1 MGGDALPGMKL
12 GLDFGSN
19 NLKIYERSK
28 GIVLSELSV
37 VICDKYSMEP
47 VVMGNAASEMLDKL
61 PGSMVSVYPI
71 KDGIIKDYD
80 IAKSMLKKYFDT
92 VCAGRLL
99 KPTVLMCVPSS
110 VSELQKKTLFD
121 LVTDAGA
128 GRACFFEH
136 ALVSALGAGVSLTEP
151 KGTFICDIG
160 ADTTDCAVVTMGNIA
175 VSKSVKVGGNHLT
188 KVIADYI
195 FREHNIEVGA
205 DTADYIKRTVGTAI
219 YRNEELAVIRSG
231 KNRDTGLPVL
241 FEITSSEVYWILKSY
256 MEDILGC
263 IKSVLEIT
271 PPELISDI
279 DDTGIILSGGS
290 SNLYGIDR
298 FIEWSTGIITK
309 RADSPEDCAVLGLG
323 RLMKN
328 KKALEDIGYFYVSP
342 DDDYDDD

>member
-1 MGGDALPGMKL
+1 MKL

-19 NLKIYERSK
+19 NLKIYAQGR

-37 VICDKYSMEP
+37 VVCDRYTKKP
-47 VVMGNAASEMLDKL
+47 IAMGNAAKEMLNKL
-61 PGSMVSVYPI
+61 PSSMTSVYPI
-71 KDGIIKDYD
+71 KDGIVNDY
-80 IAKSMLKKYFDT
+80 ITAKNMLKSYFDS
-92 VCAGRLL
+92 VCAGRLF

-128 GRACFFEH
+128 GKACFFNESL
-136 ALVSALGAGVSLTEP
+136 ASAIGAGVSLTEP

-160 ADTTDCAVVTMGNIA
+160 ADTTDCAVITMGNIA
-175 VSKSVKVGGNHLT
+175 VSKSVRVGGNHLT
-188 KVIADYI
+188 RVISEYI

-205 DTADYIKRTVGTAI
+205 DTADSIKRTVGTAI
-219 YRNEELAVIRSG
+219 YRNEEVAVISSG
-231 KNRDTGLPVL
+231 KNRDTGFPVL
-241 FEITSSEVYWILKSY
+241 FEITSSEVYWVLKSY
-256 MEDILGC
+256 MDEILGC

-271 PPELISDI
+271 PPELIADI
-279 DDTGIILSGGS
+279 DDTGITLSGGS

-309 RADSPEDCAVLGLG
+309 RAENPEDCAVLGLG

-328 KKALEDIGYFYVSP
+328 KKALADTAFFYISP
-342 DDDYDDD
+342 DDDYDDE

>member
-1 MGGDALPGMKL
+1 LPGLKL
-12 GLDFGSN
+12 GIDFGSN
-19 NLKIYERSK
+19 HLKIYAHGR

-37 VICDKYSMEP
+37 VVCDKYTMEP
-47 VVMGNAASEMLDKL
+47 VAMGNETDEMLNKL
-61 PGSMVSVYPI
+61 PGSMECVYPI
-71 KDGIIKDYD
+71 KDGIVNDYD
-80 IAKSMLKKYFDT
+80 VAKRMLKKYLDT

-121 LVTDAGA
+121 LITDAGA
-128 GRACFFEH
+128 GKACFFEESL
-136 ALVSALGAGVSLTEP
+136 ASAVGAGVSLTEP

-160 ADTTDCAVVTMGNIA
+160 AGTTDCAVVTMGNIA
-175 VSKSVKVGGNHLT
+175 VSKSVKVGGNDLT
-188 KVIADYI
+188 KVISDYI

-205 DTADYIKRTVGTAI
+205 ETADFIKKTVGAAI
-219 YRNEELAVIRSG
+219 FRNEEIAVIRGG

-241 FEITSSEVYWILKSY
+241 FEISSSEVYWVLKSY
-256 MEDILGC
+256 IEEILGC

-271 PPELISDI
+271 PPELVADI

-290 SNLYGIDR
+290 ALLYGIDR
-298 FIEWSTGIITK
+298 FIEWSTGIMTK
-309 RADSPEDCAVLGLG
+309 RAPNPENCAVLGLG

-328 KKALEDIGYFYVSP
+328 KEALKETAYFYISP